1 MGNRTSNTLNE
12 ESITITGLQTSKALI
27 FVLLITSEIINPYLL
42 EINGLSLFCKHGPIK
57 SQKKNTKRYKK
68 YSSSILNGNKN
79 LIIFQR

>member
-12 ESITITGLQTSKALI
+12 ESITLTGLQTSKALI

-57 SQKKNTKRYKK
+57 SQKKTQRDIKNTSRLFLTEIKT
-68 YSSSILNGNKN
+68 
-79 LIIFQR
+79 